1 MSSPH
6 LNHLP
11 HPPVVLTSNLQH
23 YVHQQNH
30 QCAYFRL
37 IFFHLCLIYRCEVL
51 LRCEGQMGI
60 WIHEYY
66 KNIDLKKTKTIEP
79 KKLWLQNND
88 KWPWSCLQGAVVTH
102 FHCPP
107 GTRGVSHVTIGDT
120 IMASPLRL
128 SRPLIE
134 RGPCSGR
141 YHLRCGK

>member
-37 IFFHLCLIYRCEVL
+37 IFFHLSSIIDVKCC
-51 LRCEGQMGI
+51 CEGANGNLNTRI
-60 WIHEYY
+60 LRIE
-66 KNIDLKKTKTIEP
+66 NKKKKHRTKA
-79 KKLWLQNND
+79 KKLRLQNND
-88 KWPWSCLQGAVVTH
+88 RWPWSCLQGAVVTH
-102 FHCPP
+102 FHCRP

-120 IMASPLRL
+120 ILASLLRL